1 MAMESNQE
9 KLSREVKKKILVV
22 DDDVEINKF
31 LKTLLNIEG
40 FYVDTSLTGMGAF
53 DLVKKNPYDLIVLDI
68 GLPDINGIELGKK
81 IKEELNNN
89 IPVCIITAQAEV
101 QNAIDAFAMGVEGYV
116 VKPFEIDELLKK
128 IQSILKI

>member
-1 MAMESNQE
+1 MESNQE
-9 KLSREVKKKILVV
+9 ELTNKVKSKILVV

-40 FYVDTSLTGMGAF
+40 FYVDTSLTGMGAL
-53 DLVKKNPYDLIVLDI
+53 DLVNKNPYDLIVLDI

-81 IKEELNNN
+81 IKEELNMD
-89 IPVCIITAQAEV
+89 IPICIITAQAEV